1 MRKERVIAFSNVD
14 LDDIFLSDVVSIEL
28 NEDDNRRVIITTYI
42 CEVFRR
48 GWCCT
53 RV

>member
-1 MRKERVIAFSNVD
+1 MRKERVIAFSNFD
-14 LDDIFLSDVVSIEL
+14 HILLSDLVSIEL

-42 CEVFRR
+42 CEVLFRR